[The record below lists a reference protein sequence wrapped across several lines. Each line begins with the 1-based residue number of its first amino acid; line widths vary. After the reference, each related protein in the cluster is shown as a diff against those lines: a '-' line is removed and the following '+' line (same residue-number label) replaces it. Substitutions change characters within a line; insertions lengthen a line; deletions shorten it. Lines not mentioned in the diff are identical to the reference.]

1 MNAAQFDLEH
11 ALKPAMEAFERG
23 EIQEAVDGVTDM
35 LSAMRDSA
43 GVEWKN
49 LIPQIRASKLAE
61 ISHLCPFTHHAFYR
75 PRGYPGD
82 ALLLDWIYRDFR
94 INRPPNDSSL
104 GAKLYR
110 RTNSSAPSTAVRWRR
125 QHLAHLIDDAAA
137 NKPNARVLAVAA
149 GHLREADLSTAL
161 QRGKLRELVAL
172 DQDAT
177 SLGEIEHRYVAH
189 GLHITTVAAPIKD
202 LITGR
207 YKAEDFDLIYS
218 AGLYDYLDA
227 PTAAALTARL
237 FDGLNPGGKLVVTN
251 FLQGTPDLGWM
262 EALMDWFL
270 IYRTQEEVKSFA
282 SRISEGQIARVHG
295 YKCPTG
301 CVGYLSLKKR

>member
-1 MNAAQFDLEH
+1 MEATTFDFETTLR
-11 ALKPAMEAFERG
+11 PAMEAFEKG
-23 EIQEAVDGVTDM
+23 EVYEAVDFVTER
-35 LSAMRDSA
+35 LSEVRDAA
-43 GVEWKN
+43 GSEWPALVTK
-49 LIPQIRASKLAE
+49 IRSSKLAE
-61 ISHLCPFTHHAFYR
+61 IGHQCPFTLHAFSR

-94 INRPPNDSSL
+94 LIRPPAEHTL
-104 GAKLYR
+104 AAKLYR

-137 NKPNARVLAVAA
+137 ANPNARILAVAA
-149 GHLREADLSTAL
+149 GHLREADLSVAL
-161 QRGKLRELVAL
+161 QRGKLRQLVAF

-177 SLGEIEHRYVAH
+177 SLAEIDHRYVAH
-189 GLHITTVAAPIKD
+189 GMPVTTVCANIKD

-207 YKAEDFDLIYS
+207 YKVEDFDLIYS

-237 FDGLNPGGKLVVTN
+237 FDGLNPGGRLVLTN

-262 EALMDWFL
+262 ESLMDWYL
-270 IYRTQEEVKSFA
+270 IYRTQAEVKDFA
-282 SRISEGQIARVHG
+282 SRIEKETIARAHN

-301 CVGYLSLKKR
+301 CVGYLSLKKA

>member
-1 MNAAQFDLEH
+1 MNATQFDLEH

-23 EIQEAVDGVTDM
+23 EVQEAVDGVTDI
-35 LSAMRDSA
+35 LSGLRTNA
-43 GVEWKN
+43 GAEWKKI
-49 LIPQIRASKLAE
+49 IPQIRSSKLAE
-61 ISHLCPFTHHAFYR
+61 ISHLCPFTHHAFSR

-94 INRPPNDSSL
+94 LNRPPSEASL
-104 GAKLYR
+104 AAKLYR

-125 QHLAHLIDDAAA
+125 QHLAHLIDDVAA
-137 NKPNARVLAVAA
+137 NNPNARILAVAA
-149 GHLREADLSTAL
+149 GHLREADLSVAL
-161 QRGKLRELVAL
+161 QRGKVRKLVAL

-177 SLGEIEHRYVAH
+177 SLAEIEHRYVAH
-189 GLHITTVAAPIKD
+189 GLPIDTVCAPIKD

-207 YKAEDFDLIYS
+207 YKVEDFDLIYS

-237 FDGLNPGGKLVVTN
+237 FEGLIPGGKLVVTN

-270 IYRTQEEVKSFA
+270 IYRTHEEVKSFA
-282 SRISEGQIARVHG
+282 SRIPEGKIARMHG

-301 CVGYLSLKKR
+301 CVGYLSLKKL